1 MKMSLLKL
9 SKKELCA
16 LTSTKDVWQVFIGM
30 KEMLDEIEN
39 VDLTVHLSEV
49 DRFTQLPTGFT
60 LDVKRIKKNGAIGTT
75 ILKQSGNAPATVS
88 KEVNQVALLAKLIN
102 KAIKEINEEGYFI
115 NKKLIKKLD
124 KVLYFAR
131 EYLKGYSEAC
141 SSGSESKWVDDVV
154 AELEWTPNANL
165 RVLAMLK
172 AAKKMEKALEGV
184 KEHLVIDPFK
194 EDTVGDKSVVNV
206 SFGRLS
212 GDIDLAT
219 QDENAQMLANLILSP
234 ISIYLGEECPDLP
247 EKERRRIQQS
257 RVAVLALTQ
266 IRPPQTEAFK
276 AINQAI
282 LAVMMA

>member
-1 MKMSLLKL
+1 MRLLKL
-9 SKKELCA
+9 NKKELCA

-39 VDLTVHLSEV
+39 VDLTAHLSEV

-60 LDVKRIKKNGAIGTT
+60 LDVKRIKKNGAVGAT

-154 AELEWTPNANL
+154 AELKWTPNANL

-184 KEHLVIDPFK
+184 KEHLVIKPFTK
-194 EDTVGDKSVVNV
+194 KKDGGNLSLGITFGWV
-206 SFGRLS
+206 SDNIESINLES
-212 GDIDLAT
+212 SINLIAT
-219 QDENAQMLANLILSP
+219 LILSP
-234 ISIYLGEECPDLP
+234 IKVYLDTECPDLP
-247 EKERRRIQQS
+247 EADKDRILQS
-257 RVAVLALTQ
+257 RMSVLALIQIKPNDPVAFDAVNKAVLAVM
-266 IRPPQTEAFK
+266 K
-276 AINQAI
+276 A
-282 LAVMMA
+282 

>member
-1 MKMSLLKL
+1 MSLLKL
-9 SKKELCA
+9 NKKELRA

-60 LDVKRIKKNGAIGTT
+60 LDVKRIKKNGAVGTT

-102 KAIKEINEEGYFI
+102 KAIKEINEEGYFT

-154 AELEWTPNANL
+154 AELEWVPNANL

-172 AAKKMEKALEGV
+172 AAKKMEKALDGI
-184 KEHLVIDPFK
+184 KEHLRIDPFK
-194 EDTVGDKSVVNV
+194 EVTVDDKTMINLTFS
-206 SFGRLS
+206 RLS
-212 GDIDLAT
+212 DDIDQVTLDA
-219 QDENAQMLANLILSP
+219 DIKMFSNLILNP
-234 ISIYLGEECPDLP
+234 ISIYLKEECPDLP
-247 EKERRRIQQS
+247 EQDRRRIIQS
-257 RVAVLALTQ
+257 RVAVLALLQ
-266 IRPPQTEAFK
+266 IRPPQTEAFMTVSN
-276 AINQAI
+276 AV

>member
-1 MKMSLLKL
+1 
-9 SKKELCA
+9 
-16 LTSTKDVWQVFIGM
+16 
-30 KEMLDEIEN
+30 MLDEIEN

-60 LDVKRIKKNGAIGTT
+60 LDVKRIKKNGAVGTT

-141 SSGSESKWVDDVV
+141 SSGSESKWVDGVV

-172 AAKKMEKALEGV
+172 AAKKMEKALDGI
-184 KEHLVIDPFK
+184 KEHLRIDPFK
-194 EDTVGDKSVVNV
+194 EVTVDDKSMINLTF
-206 SFGRLS
+206 SRLS
-212 GDIDLAT
+212 DDIDQVTLDT
-219 QDENAQMLANLILSP
+219 DIKMFSNLILNP
-234 ISIYLGEECPDLP
+234 ISIYLKEECPDLP
-247 EKERRRIQQS
+247 EKDRRRILQS
-257 RVAVLALTQ
+257 RVAVLALIQ
-266 IRPPQTEAFK
+266 VRPPQTEAFE
-276 AINQAI
+276 AVNQAV
-282 LAVMMA
+282 LAVMVA

>member
-1 MKMSLLKL
+1 MSLLKL
-9 SKKELCA
+9 NKKELCA

-39 VDLTVHLSEV
+39 VELTVHLSEV

-60 LDVKRIKKNGAIGTT
+60 LDVKRIKKNGAVGTT

-154 AELEWTPNANL
+154 AELEWAPNANL

-172 AAKKMEKALEGV
+172 AAKKMEKA
-184 KEHLVIDPFK
+184 
-194 EDTVGDKSVVNV
+194 S
-206 SFGRLS
+206 R
-212 GDIDLAT
+212 LAT
-219 QDENAQMLANLILSP
+219 EVTS
-234 ISIYLGEECPDLP
+234 
-247 EKERRRIQQS
+247 
-257 RVAVLALTQ
+257 
-266 IRPPQTEAFK
+266 
-276 AINQAI
+276 
-282 LAVMMA
+282 